1 MPYSKK
7 DSSAKRKAEVI
18 AQLLVVLNQ
27 YISHDISFRNITNL
41 RFQGIGKMENELN
54 KEEPL
59 VEDSDSQRRTSTLR
73 RRTVV

>member
-1 MPYSKK
+1 MLYSKK

-18 AQLLVVLNQ
+18 AQLLVMLNQ
-27 YISHDISFRNITNL
+27 YILHYISLRNITNL
-41 RFQGIGKMENELN
+41 RFQGIGKLENELN

-59 VEDSDSQRRTSTLR
+59 VEDSDSQPRKSTLR